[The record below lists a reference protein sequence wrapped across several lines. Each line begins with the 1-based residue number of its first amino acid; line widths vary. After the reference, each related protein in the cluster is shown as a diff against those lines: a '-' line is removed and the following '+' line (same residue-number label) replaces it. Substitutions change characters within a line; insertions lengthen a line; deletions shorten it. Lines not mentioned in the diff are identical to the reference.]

1 MDTMHGLSPS
11 FAELDV
17 RPDALLDQ
25 AAAVGFTLATF
36 VTSSGQTVYEWRRGD
51 EPRPQ
56 FATERVARLWMA
68 EWLDRPAADPAGS
81 GRSGTLRPH

>member
-1 MDTMHGLSPS
+1 MHDVSPS
-11 FAELDV
+11 FTALADTDV
-17 RPDALLDQ
+17 PAAALLDQ
-25 AAAVGFTLATF
+25 AEEQGFTLATF

-68 EWLDRPAADPAGS
+68 EWLRRSAGEPGS
-81 GRSGTLRPH
+81 RGPRTL